1 MMQKKDSRLRR
12 SRATRVRIGLQKADR
27 LTVSRTNSHIYA
39 SVISGADGKVVCS
52 ASTLEAEVRNQLA
65 SAKGKG
71 GNVNAAKLVG
81 ARLAEKAKAK
91 GVESVAFDRAG
102 YRFHGRVKALAEAA
116 REAGLKF

>member
-1 MMQKKDSRLRR
+1 MMQKKESRLRR

-39 SVISGADGKVVCS
+39 SVISGADGKVLCS

-71 GNVNAAKLVG
+71 GNVSAAKLVG
-81 ARLAEKAKAK
+81 TRLAEKAKAA
-91 GVESVAFDRAG
+91 GVGSVAFDRAG

>member
-1 MMQKKDSRLRR
+1 MMQKKESRLRR

-39 SVISGADGKVVCS
+39 SVISGADGKILCS

-81 ARLAEKAKAK
+81 DARGGEGK
-91 GVESVAFDRAG
+91 GSR
-102 YRFHGRVKALAEAA
+102 R
-116 REAGLKF
+116 

>member
-1 MMQKKDSRLRR
+1 MMQKKESRLRR

-27 LTVSRTNSHIYA
+27 LTVSRTTSHIYA
-39 SVISGADGKVVCS
+39 SVISGADGKVLCS

-65 SAKGKG
+65 SVKGRG
-71 GNVNAAKLVG
+71 GNVSAAKLVG
-81 ARLAEKAKAK
+81 TRLAAKAKAA

>member
-1 MMQKKDSRLRR
+1 MMQKKESRLRR

-39 SVISGADGKVVCS
+39 SVISGADGKVLCS

-71 GNVNAAKLVG
+71 GNVSAAKLVG
-81 ARLAEKAKAK
+81 TRLAAKAKAA
-91 GVESVAFDRAG
+91 GVQSVAFDRAG

>member
-1 MMQKKDSRLRR
+1 MMQKKESRLRR

-39 SVISGADGKVVCS
+39 SVISSADGKVLCS
-52 ASTLEAEVRNQLA
+52 ASTLEPEVRNQLA
-65 SAKGKG
+65 SVKGKG
-71 GNVNAAKLVG
+71 GNVSAAKLVG
-81 ARLAEKAKAK
+81 TRLAAKAKAA

>member
-1 MMQKKDSRLRR
+1 MMQKKESRLRR
-12 SRATRVRIGLQKADR
+12 SRATRVRIGVQKIDR
-27 LTVSRTNSHIYA
+27 LTVNRTNSHIYA
-39 SVISGADGKVVCS
+39 SVISGENGKVVCS
-52 ASTLEAEVRNQLA
+52 ASTVEAEVRNQLA

-81 ARLAEKAKAK
+81 TRLAEKAKAA
-91 GVESVAFDRAG
+91 GVENVAFDRAG

>member
-1 MMQKKDSRLRR
+1 MMQKKESRLRR

-39 SVISGADGKVVCS
+39 SVISGADGKVLCS
-52 ASTLEAEVRNQLA
+52 ASTLEAEVRNQLV
-65 SAKGKG
+65 SMKGKG
-71 GNVNAAKLVG
+71 GNVSAAKLVG
-81 ARLAEKAKAK
+81 TRLAAKAKAA
-91 GVESVAFDRAG
+91 GVKSVAFDRAG

>member
-1 MMQKKDSRLRR
+1 M
-12 SRATRVRIGLQKADR
+12 
-27 LTVSRTNSHIYA
+27 TVSRTNSHIYE
-39 SVISGADGKVVCS
+39 SVISGANGKILCS
-52 ASTLEAEVRNQLA
+52 ASTLEAEVRNQLV

-81 ARLAEKAKAK
+81 TRVAEKAKAV
-91 GVESVAFDRAG
+91 GVERVAFDRAG

>member
-81 ARLAEKAKAK
+81 TRLAEKAKAA

>member
-1 MMQKKDSRLRR
+1 MMQKKESRLRR

-39 SVISGADGKVVCS
+39 SVISGADGKVLCS
-52 ASTLEAEVRNQLA
+52 ASTLEAEVRNQLV
-65 SAKGKG
+65 SMKGKG
-71 GNVNAAKLVG
+71 GNVSAAKLVG
-81 ARLAEKAKAK
+81 TRLAAKAKAA